1 MSVCVADL
9 LDLSDGPDI
18 QIYQCIYRKSTSP
31 FILKT
36 PLLDTGPSDNM
47 RDIFGKAAAYR
58 YFRVCF
64 RSA

>member
-36 PLLDTGPSDNM
+36 PLLDL
-47 RDIFGKAAAYR
+47 RAIR
-58 YFRVCF
+58 
-64 RSA
+64 